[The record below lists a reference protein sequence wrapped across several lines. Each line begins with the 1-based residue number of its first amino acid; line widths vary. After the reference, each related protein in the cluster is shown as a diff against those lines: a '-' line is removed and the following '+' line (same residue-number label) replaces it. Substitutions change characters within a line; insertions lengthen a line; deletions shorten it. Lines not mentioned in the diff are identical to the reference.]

1 MQILSKHKHCIVQRR
16 DRPIS
21 SIVKAYQAQPP
32 THNPIERPSMMII
45 CFQLILLDSPLS
57 GTQSTPG
64 GRVVS
69 LMTLG
74 RVIPQGRKRG
84 LRSGSCCS
92 GYCRC
97 RRRRSWWGWSGEKI
111 IPSPKSYFVRPVLMD
126 RIWIYHNEL
135 GWFIAELMRVMHL
148 PF

>member
-21 SIVKAYQAQPP
+21 SIIKAYQVQPP

-45 CFQLILLDSPLS
+45 CFQLILSDSPLS
-57 GTQSTPG
+57 GTQSAPG

-74 RVIPQGRKRG
+74 RVIP
-84 LRSGSCCS
+84 
-92 GYCRC
+92 
-97 RRRRSWWGWSGEKI
+97 
-111 IPSPKSYFVRPVLMD
+111 
-126 RIWIYHNEL
+126 
-135 GWFIAELMRVMHL
+135 
-148 PF
+148 